1 MSVGEDSGWE
11 TGRGSEGVCERKGK
25 EVGVLKGW
33 DEGKKEGKLCNNK
46 ERLLRH
52 VYGKLQIQVENF
64 SE

>member
-1 MSVGEDSGWE
+1 MSVQEDSGWE
-11 TGRGSEGVCERKGK
+11 TGRGSEGVREEKGK

-52 VYGKLQIQVENF
+52 VYRKLQIQVENF